1 MYLQALK
8 NIMVSKGLNRA
19 DVARLA
25 GVSRAAV
32 SKWFRQGE
40 KTGVVNVETKTI
52 IELARTLKLPPDIF
66 LKELENLSAYETEF
80 LWDRL
85 YPDMEHFLKAVAEGR
100 LPALARLVQVLGF
113 HQAGAVAGK
122 KVIRLFHKYKKH
134 IHPTRRRALEVIWSL
149 YAN

>member
-1 MYLQALK
+1 MYLQVLK

-19 DVARLA
+19 DVAKLA

-40 KTGVVNVETKTI
+40 ETGVVNVETKTI
-52 IELARTLKLPPDIF
+52 FELARTLKLPPDLF
-66 LKELENLSAYETEF
+66 LKERENLSAYETEF

-85 YPDMEHFLKAVAEGR
+85 YPDMEHFLKAVAEER

-113 HQAGAVAGK
+113 HQAKIVAGK
-122 KVIRLFHKYKKH
+122 KVVTLFDKYEKF
-134 IHPTRRRALEVIWSL
+134 IHPTRRRALEAIWQL
-149 YAN
+149 YTN

>member
-8 NIMVSKGLNRA
+8 NIMISRGLNRA
-19 DVARLA
+19 DVAKLA

-40 KTGVVNVETKTI
+40 ETGIVNVETKTI
-52 IELARTLKLPPDIF
+52 FELARTLKLTPDLF
-66 LKELENLSAYETEF
+66 LKERENLSAYETEF

-85 YPDMEHFLKAVAEGR
+85 YPDMEHFLKAVADGR

-122 KVIRLFHKYKKH
+122 KIISLFNKYKKN
-134 IHPTRRRALEVIWSL
+134 IDPVRRRALEAVWQL
-149 YAN
+149 YAH

>member
-8 NIMVSKGLNRA
+8 NMMISKGLNRA
-19 DVARLA
+19 DVAKLA

-40 KTGVVNVETKTI
+40 ETGVVNVETKTI
-52 IELARTLKLPPDIF
+52 FELAGALKLPPDLF
-66 LKELENLSAYETEF
+66 LKKRENLSAYETEF

-113 HQAGAVAGK
+113 HQAKIVAGK
-122 KVIRLFHKYKKH
+122 KSVTLFDKYKKY
-134 IHPTRRRALEVIWSL
+134 IHPTRRHALEAVWQL